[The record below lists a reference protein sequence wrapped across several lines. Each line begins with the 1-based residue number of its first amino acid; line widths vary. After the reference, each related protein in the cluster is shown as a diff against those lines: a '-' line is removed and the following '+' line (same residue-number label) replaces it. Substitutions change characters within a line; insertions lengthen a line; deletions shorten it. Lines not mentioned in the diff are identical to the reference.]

1 MRIRDWSSDV
11 CSSDLLEAGHAG
23 DVELRL
29 AIDGARVAEG
39 AEAVGAVVIA
49 HPRRPDPA
57 KGQIL
62 HRIVKQDV
70 VDRHAAGD
78 GAGKHALLL
87 ALVLPEI
94 IKAEGAVVG
103 VHIVDGVVDGAIGA
117 ARPDLKST
125 RLNP

>member
-29 AIDGARVAEG
+29 AIDRARVAEG
-39 AEAVGAVVIA
+39 AEAVDAVVIA

-62 HRIVKQDV
+62 HRIVEQDV
-70 VDRHAAGD
+70 VDRHPARY
-78 GAGKHALLL
+78 GAGEYALLL
-87 ALVLPEI
+87 ALVLSEI
-94 IKAEGAVVG
+94 IEAE
-103 VHIVDGVVDGAIGA
+103 D
-117 ARPDLKST
+117 RKST
-125 RLNP
+125 RLNSSH